1 LAVPSQTLI
10 RDLATAPPVYSGQGR
25 RPQRPWQRVEPWATS
40 LAEDAWRRVDV
51 RDGATGPL
59 VVDIVTRRVVSRTP
73 RRPQGDEAM
82 VVVRRYRDRD
92 TQQVVQVDGYLS
104 HAAPATPLWECAR
117 VAKAAPRMEEGR
129 QRRTSEAGLAD
140 DEVRHWTGGH
150 QHPTLA
156 FLATWFLVTATQ
168 RGKKG
173 TPAITLPPMRQ
184 GIASSLHEGFQGGT
198 MSQMLHA
205 RQQRLRRNALARFDP
220 WKQQNRLAPLN
231 LHKRAF

>member
-1 LAVPSQTLI
+1 VPSQTVI
-10 RDLATAPPVYSGQGR
+10 RDLDTAPPVYSGQGR

-40 LAEDAWRRVDV
+40 LAEDAWRRGDV

-73 RRPQGDEAM
+73 RRQQGDEAM

-92 TQQVVQVDGYLS
+92 TQQVGKVDGYLS

-117 VAKAAPRMEEGR
+117 VAKAEPRMEEGL
-129 QRRTSEAGLAD
+129 QRSTSEAGLAD

-150 QHPTLA
+150 QHHTLA

-168 RGKKG
+168 RGKNG
-173 TPAITLPPMRQ
+173 RPRSRYRQ
-184 GIASSLHEGFQGGT
+184 CVKASRRACTRGSKAGRCPRCCTHASSDCDATRWRVAIIGNSKTDWPH
-198 MSQMLHA
+198 
-205 RQQRLRRNALARFDP
+205 
-220 WKQQNRLAPLN
+220 
-231 LHKRAF
+231 

>member
-1 LAVPSQTLI
+1 ML

-25 RPQRPWQRVEPWATS
+25 RPPRPWQRVEPWATS
-40 LAEDAWRRVDV
+40 LAEDAWGRVDV

-59 VVDIVTRRVVSRTP
+59 VVDLVTRRVVSRTP
-73 RRPQGDEAM
+73 RRQQGDEAM

-117 VAKAAPRMEEGR
+117 VAKATPRMEEGL

-140 DEVRHWTGGH
+140 DEVRHWTGWH

-168 RGKKG
+168 RGKKMDARDHG
-173 TPAITLPPMRQ
+173 TANASRHRVELARGVPMRDDVPDGARTPAA
-184 GIASSLHEGFQGGT
+184 IATQRAGALRSLETAKPIGPIELTQTSILSS
-198 MSQMLHA
+198 
-205 RQQRLRRNALARFDP
+205 R
-220 WKQQNRLAPLN
+220 
-231 LHKRAF
+231 